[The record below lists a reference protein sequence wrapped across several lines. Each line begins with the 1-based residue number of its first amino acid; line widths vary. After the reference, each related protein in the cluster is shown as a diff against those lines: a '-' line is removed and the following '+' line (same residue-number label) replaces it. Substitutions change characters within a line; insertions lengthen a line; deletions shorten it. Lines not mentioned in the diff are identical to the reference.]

1 MTARRGAFG
10 SRRGYSSS
18 HGVTDSTA
26 DYGSAGEGSS
36 PSGSAQGWLAQWES
50 TRSTPAGRR
59 FDSFAGY
66 GERGVEVCMRGR
78 DPRGPGSI
86 PGVHPK
92 GGLFMVRQAARKA
105 AASALGVRISP
116 RPLASMVQRIGR
128 QFPELEVGG
137 STPPGS
143 AHGTDLAG
151 AGGSLQNCRR
161 PVRLRPVS
169 P

>member
-1 MTARRGAFG
+1 
-10 SRRGYSSS
+10 
-18 HGVTDSTA
+18 
-26 DYGSAGEGSS
+26 
-36 PSGSAQGWLAQWES
+36 
-50 TRSTPAGRR
+50 
-59 FDSFAGY
+59 
-66 GERGVEVCMRGR
+66 MRGR

-128 QFPELEVGG
+128 QFPELEIGG

-151 AGGSLQNCRR
+151 AHAVDGRDGAPRHCVELIASTQLCGDFTEKVDLQ
-161 PVRLRPVS
+161 PTYQ
-169 P
+169 

>member
-1 MTARRGAFG
+1 MKVRILPRELLIYGVAGQWSGRRLVKVEIAGSKSRQHRARVVQRKNAWMTARRGAFG

-50 TRSTPAGRR
+50 TRFTSARRR
-59 FDSFAGY
+59 FDTFAGY

-92 GGLFMVRQAARKA
+92 GGLFM
-105 AASALGVRISP
+105 GEISGP
-116 RPLASMVQRIGR
+116 
-128 QFPELEVGG
+128 
-137 STPPGS
+137 
-143 AHGTDLAG
+143 
-151 AGGSLQNCRR
+151 
-161 PVRLRPVS
+161 
-169 P
+169 